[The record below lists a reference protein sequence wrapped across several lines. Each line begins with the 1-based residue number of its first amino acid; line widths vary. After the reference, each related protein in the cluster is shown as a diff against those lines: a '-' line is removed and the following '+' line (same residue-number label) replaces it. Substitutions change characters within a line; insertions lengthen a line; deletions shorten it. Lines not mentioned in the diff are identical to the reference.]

1 MLDAV
6 AYFAAKQGLPHE
18 RQNPRAH
25 KSAAHLEGLCY
36 AESPHLV
43 AGQLNAA
50 YVGPCKGGRMR
61 GKTPVLAEGPNGM
74 HVLSQRMHATG
85 DRGSRLVS
93 SSEVAPLLRT
103 KTQPASALVLTL
115 PPPQPL
121 QYPSRSMSLTM
132 CNQPHDAVLR
142 APGTET
148 RSSNTKRLPRKKL
161 SEPGNAS
168 K

>member
-1 MLDAV
+1 M
-6 AYFAAKQGLPHE
+6 
-18 RQNPRAH
+18 RNPRAH
-25 KSAAHLEGLCY
+25 KRVAHLQGLCY
-36 AESPHLV
+36 GDSLHLV

-61 GKTPVLAEGPNGM
+61 GKPLVLAEGPNGL
-74 HVLSQRMHATG
+74 HVLCQSMHATG
-85 DRGSRLVS
+85 DRGKPTR
-93 SSEVAPLLRT
+93 EQFGGGA
-103 KTQPASALVLTL
+103 QPRKQPTSALVLTL
-115 PPPQPL
+115 PPPQSL
-121 QYPSRSMSLTM
+121 RYPSRPMSLTIW
-132 CNQPHDAVLR
+132 NQLHDAVLR